1 MYARQAPSRGHPVG
15 HFWTRHGP
23 RWAFYKASGLEAII
37 THAMDDVTA
46 SRQPKVAWKST
57 V

>member
-15 HFWTRHGP
+15 HFRTRHGP
-23 RWAFYKASGLEAII
+23 WWKFHEVTGLEVIK
-37 THAMDDVTA
+37 TRTMDAVIA
-46 SRQPKVAWKST
+46 SRQPKATWKPK